1 MWCNKVC
8 NVRFWKKKKKKEDQS
23 GRWWTLGCSCVHV
36 GSAVDGRRH
45 VAAEPCTCVR
55 FNLQGVSPAMAWS
68 GPPLSTPFVH
78 LDATCAANCSGLAL
92 SKPSIGARC
101 FPKPR
106 PWTEGSITES
116 SDTNQSCLSQL
127 NCRRRRITTC
137 MIPTARP
144 PTLPNPSSPRSLQ
157 PPSPL
162 RLTTRLRN

>member
-1 MWCNKVC
+1 MDIGMLLRPCRICRRWETSCRGGTLHMRPV
-8 NVRFWKKKKKKEDQS
+8 QS
-23 GRWWTLGCSCVHV
+23 AGRLSSH
-36 GSAVDGRRH
+36 
-45 VAAEPCTCVR
+45 
-55 FNLQGVSPAMAWS
+55 GVVW
-68 GPPLSTPFVH
+68 PPLSTPFVH

-116 SDTNQSCLSQL
+116 SGTNQSCLSQL